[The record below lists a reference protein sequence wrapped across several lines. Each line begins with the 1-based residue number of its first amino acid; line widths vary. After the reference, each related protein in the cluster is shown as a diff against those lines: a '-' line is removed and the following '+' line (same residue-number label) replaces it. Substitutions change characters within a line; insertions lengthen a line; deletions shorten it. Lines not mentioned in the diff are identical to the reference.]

1 LNTNRTTLI
10 AALILLIAAATAYPQ
25 FQNWDDLNL
34 PSTFIRGQPIEN
46 RVSSTTAAPTTASPR
61 YIACVQ
67 SCPTTSEYN
76 PICGSDNVN
85 YYNEGKFNCA
95 LSCGQS
101 EYAPRLLSM

>member
-1 LNTNRTTLI
+1 MLI
-10 AALILLIAAATAYPQ
+10 GSLVCLALILLIATATAYPQ
-25 FQNWDDLNL
+25 NWDQQNLNWNQ
-34 PSTFIRGQPIEN
+34 PTTSTFIRGQPIEN
-46 RVSSTTAAPTTASPR
+46 RVSSTTPTPTTSSPR
-61 YIACVQ
+61 FLACVQ

-101 EYAPRLLSM
+101 ELP